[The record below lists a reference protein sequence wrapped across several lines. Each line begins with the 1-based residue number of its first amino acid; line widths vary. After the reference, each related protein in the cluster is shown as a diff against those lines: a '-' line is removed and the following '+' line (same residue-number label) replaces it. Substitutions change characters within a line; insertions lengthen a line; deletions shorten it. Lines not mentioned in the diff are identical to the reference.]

1 MGYLINHGVLYNF
14 DLLKTIKVKYTAVL
28 NQFEGDFKIIIEFT
42 GIDNAI
48 ESDSYTLK
56 IPNGMFLDD
65 FKNELIVRI
74 IKLINLEFSTNNNM
88 AILETVVANVL
99 HNFI

>member
-56 IPNGMFLDD
+56 IPSGMLLDD
-65 FKNELIVRI
+65 FKNELIIRI